1 MHAGLTYSWLSES
14 IQSLGGEG
22 EGDTHTGPAFK
33 VLPIGSLPG
42 ASGHKMRF
50 TGTIIFRV
58 LTALQQLQL
67 VPTA

>member
-1 MHAGLTYSWLSES
+1 MAKRIYS
-14 IQSLGGEG
+14 ITRGEG
-22 EGDTHTGPAFK
+22 EGDTHTGPAFN

-42 ASGHKMRF
+42 VSGRKMRF